1 MENKGVIVLND
12 SRKARDEMR
21 DYYEHEFR
29 RLEKEKQ
36 QKNKEHFKNKW
47 KVRLGS
53 LGIRL
58 GLTFTKQPVKSLSRL
73 GVRIGS
79 FFTRK
84 IMDYNNKQMQK
95 KYDEEKERLTACF
108 INGEGVFKEFNVVN
122 SSTMEEIKE
131 ENVAEE
137 SFAMAK

>member
-1 MENKGVIVLND
+1 MQNKGVIVLNE

-21 DYYEHEFR
+21 AYYEHEYR

-36 QKNKEHFKNKW
+36 QKNKEHRRNKW

-53 LGIRL
+53 LGLRL

-84 IMDYNNKQMQK
+84 IMDYKNDQMQK

-108 INGEGVFKEFNVVN
+108 VNEEGIFKEFKVAN
-122 SSTMEEIKE
+122 SSTMEEIPE
-131 ENVAEE
+131 ETNNLEA
-137 SFAMAK
+137 AMVR